1 MSKRH
6 PAWRVVKIGLAIAL
20 VPLGIVGL
28 FVPVLQGILFLAI
41 AFVLL
46 SSEIPWV
53 ARYRDQIRERYPTL
67 FRHADQHLEENDSR
81 RDEGSGL

>member
-1 MSKRH
+1 MSTRH
-6 PAWRVVKIGLAIAL
+6 PAWRVVKIGLGIAL

-41 AFVLL
+41 ALVLL

-53 ARYRDQIRERYPTL
+53 GRYGDQLRERYPTL
-67 FRHADQHLEENDSR
+67 FRHADQHLEENDFR

>member
-6 PAWRVVKIGLAIAL
+6 PAWRVVKIALAIVL
-20 VPLGIVGL
+20 MPLGIVGF
-28 FVPVLQGILFLAI
+28 FVPVLQGFFFLAI
-41 AFVLL
+41 AFLLL

-53 ARYRDQIRERYPTL
+53 ARHRAKLGECYLRL
-67 FRHADQHLEENDSR
+67 FRHAERHLEENDSR